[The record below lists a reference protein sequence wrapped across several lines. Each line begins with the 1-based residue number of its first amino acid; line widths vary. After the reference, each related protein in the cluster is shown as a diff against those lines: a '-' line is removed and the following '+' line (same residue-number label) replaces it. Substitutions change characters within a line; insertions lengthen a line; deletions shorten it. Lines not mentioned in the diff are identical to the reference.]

1 MNLSQ
6 LHKQTFVV
14 QSRTSECAH
23 LVELLAAFI
32 KSNDIPDKI
41 NNDLRLVLEEAFV
54 NIVDYAHPKDKDHS
68 ITVEFN
74 NNADSI
80 SITFIDSGIAF
91 NPLTDCGANIETDDH
106 CEGGMGIHIIKS
118 LIDEQKYDRIKQHNV
133 FTVTKHYTK

>member
-14 QSRTSECAH
+14 QNRTSECSN
-23 LVELLAAFI
+23 LGRLLAAFI
-32 KSNDIPDKI
+32 KSNDIPDEIKS
-41 NNDLRLVLEEAFV
+41 DLRLALEEAFV
-54 NIVDYAHPKDKDHS
+54 NIVDYAQPKDKEHS

-74 NNADSI
+74 NCADSI

-91 NPLTDCGANIETDDH
+91 NPLTDYDTNIETDDH

-118 LIDEQKYDRIKQHNV
+118 LTDEQKYDRIKQHNV
-133 FTVTKHYTK
+133 FTLTKHYTN